1 MSSVPSMTRFY
12 LIAAIVLALTWLV
25 PIPYNS
31 LSFPEAYAHH
41 GGGGTGS
48 GGAGGSGRGNGMN
61 RNAPN
66 DGYGKGGRGI
76 QGMKS

>member
-1 MSSVPSMTRFY
+1 MSSFPSMTRY
-12 LIAAIVLALTWLV
+12 YRIAATVLVLTWLM
-25 PIPYNS
+25 PIPYNL
-31 LSFPEAYAHH
+31 LSVPAAYAHH

>member
-1 MSSVPSMTRFY
+1 MSRFY
-12 LIAAIVLALTWLV
+12 LITAIVLALTCLV
-25 PIPYNS
+25 PTPYSS
-31 LSFPEAYAHH
+31 LSFPAVYAHH

-66 DGYGKGGRGI
+66 DGYGKGGRGV